1 MQLRELMKNIQFTGT
16 PDNREISAITY
27 DSRKV
32 KPGTL
37 FVAISGMQADGHE
50 FIPQAIENGAV
61 AILSNGRSPKTQ
73 AVPIF
78 QVKDPRLALSHI
90 SAQFYGNPS
99 MAMNVVGI
107 TGTNGKT
114 SITHTLYYILQ
125 NSGLNCGTLGTLG
138 FRTPSGMMSTGFTT
152 PESVEVQQMLQTLKM
167 AEVDNVIMEISS
179 HALDLHRVDDVDVD
193 IAVFSNLTPE
203 HLDFHGDMENYFK
216 SKLKLFQRLSKTK
229 TAIVNLD
236 DPYTGRISSATSA
249 KFITYGM
256 SKDANL
262 HPVQSEFSLQGIKAT
277 LNYGK
282 VTISVDTPLIGE
294 YNLSNI
300 MAATAVSLNMEI
312 PAEKIESALNSLPP
326 IPGRLEQIPCESLGK
341 VFVDYAHTPDAYEK
355 LFSNLTNLAGEEG
368 NILVVFGCGGDR
380 DAGKR
385 KDMASIAEKYASFC
399 YITMDNPRTESL
411 DKINANITQ
420 GFKGNNY
427 EVISD
432 REKAIHIALD
442 SMDKNTILLILGKG
456 RENYQEIG
464 TEKINHS
471 DIDIIRQ
478 YKIAD

>member
-16 PDNREISAITY
+16 LDNREISAITY

-114 SITHTLYYILQ
+114 SITHTLYHILKS
-125 NSGLNCGTLGTLG
+125 SGLNCGTLGTLG
-138 FRTPSGMMSTGFTT
+138 FQTPTGMMSTGFTT

-167 AEVDNVIMEISS
+167 AGVDNVIMEISS

-216 SKLKLFQRLSKTK
+216 SKLKLFQGLSKTK
-229 TAIVNLD
+229 TAVVNLD
-236 DPYTGRISSATSA
+236 DPYTGRICSATSA
-249 KFITYGM
+249 KLITYGM
-256 SKDANL
+256 SNDANL
-262 HPVQSEFSLQGIKAT
+262 HPVQSKFSLYGTKAR
-277 LNYGK
+277 LKYGLT
-282 VTISVDTPLIGE
+282 TISVDTQLIGE

-300 MAATAVSLNMEI
+300 MAATAVSLSMGI
-312 PAEKIESALNSLPP
+312 PAEKIEQALKSLPP
-326 IPGRLEQIPCESLGK
+326 IPGRLEQISCESPGK
-341 VFVDYAHTPDAYEK
+341 IFVDYAHTPDAYEK
-355 LFSNLTNLAGEEG
+355 LFSNFTNLAGEEV
-368 NILVVFGCGGDR
+368 NIMVVFGCGGDR
-380 DAGKR
+380 DPEKR
-385 KDMASIAEKYASFC
+385 KDMASISEKYTSFC

-411 DKINANITQ
+411 NKINADITQ
-420 GFKGNNY
+420 GFKDNNY

-432 REKAIHIALD
+432 REKAIHAALD
-442 SMDKNTILLILGKG
+442 RMTENTILLVLGKG

-464 TEKINHS
+464 MTKISHS
-471 DIDIIRQ
+471 DIDIIKR